1 MRKQLFCSPA
11 LITFCLSTLIIVI
24 GRILSQSHIYLIF
37 IPLVTMSLLY
47 HYHKTIEDKDQSFY
61 FILVFC
67 LLGDI
72 IITLDGFYSYTSG
85 LMAYWGASVL
95 FYFTLYKE
103 LKQPLKELF
112 EEKKYYIPFLC
123 YGVYFVGLMI
133 FIRPYLAEFFIPI
146 LIYAATL
153 SFTVGLSFVVYMH
166 NKTESNRYFMQGL
179 FILSVTASLMGLNRF
194 VFNSHV
200 LNGLETLLYAP
211 SLFYIYL
218 YFKTKPPRD
227 EKNILS

>member
-24 GRILSQSHIYLIF
+24 
-37 IPLVTMSLLY
+37 
-47 HYHKTIEDKDQSFY
+47 
-61 FILVFC
+61 
-67 LLGDI
+67 
-72 IITLDGFYSYTSG
+72 
-85 LMAYWGASVL
+85 
-95 FYFTLYKE
+95 
-103 LKQPLKELF
+103 
-112 EEKKYYIPFLC
+112 
-123 YGVYFVGLMI
+123 
-133 FIRPYLAEFFIPI
+133 
-146 LIYAATL
+146 
-153 SFTVGLSFVVYMH
+153 VGLSFVVYMH

-194 VFNSHV
+194 VFNSHI